1 MEKLDIA
8 ALRAASK
15 KTIKYPDWLVVGKT
29 VYSPSHKST
38 AKVTAIIGTVAQIT
52 FGSKTEQVEIANLEP
67 APNNSSTY
75 TEINLGAI
83 EHIPYRTIATDYVSE
98 LSKIQ
103 VLEGNEP
110 HLAPLPANLNP
121 HLKQALNQ
129 CGIKQFYSHQLHA
142 WDVLRANGSIAI
154 VTPTASGKSMAFM
167 PQVFQLALEQKRTS
181 LLIYPLRAL
190 ALDQYNKLLAIN
202 SALPEERQLL
212 IARCTGDVPL
222 DVRKGYFRNRTSP
235 PPRGK
240 GAGSG
245 ERGDISSPLHP
256 APCTPASSSPP
267 DIIVISPDVLHHLLF
282 HTKNSNMA
290 LWQEFL
296 SRLAIVVC
304 DESHTYTSSFG
315 MHFANVL
322 RRLRLAVFNS
332 KGNPKSISWVVATAT
347 IANPKHLASTFTGL
361 PESEITLIDRSGAK
375 THQRTF
381 LILKP
386 QPAPNY
392 TAVALISSLL
402 LTKLNGLVFVNSRA
416 TAKNIFSLLTMQMG
430 SSSSVDLFYGSLTSS
445 NRKQIIERLNNG
457 SLRILIT
464 TSALEAGIDLP
475 NLDFV
480 VLRGTSSINSLWQ
493 RAGRAGRS
501 SPGLVMLVPDTNNHI
516 DYYYGNYSDRLFD
529 KAETVKIQ
537 ANYPAILARHLLCA
551 GAEGGMHNSLV
562 PQYFGSGSEYIAA
575 ELLKQNQLFWS
586 RNGNLWKKGYPH
598 KEFSLRG
605 MVNDSIQLIDADN
618 GQILE
623 EMQLN
628 HAHRECH
635 TGAIYISASD
645 GTTLASRCEKLS
657 IIEKKA
663 VLKKLARDDLRTRPD
678 VELEVHAQ
686 KRLDEPKVL
695 KTAISGGNIR
705 LSLWWGRV
713 SEIVSG
719 YSEFE
724 IAYGYSCQNPFCEEY
739 RGAQPPR
746 RQSCMS
752 CGSKLSKQLTENKLD
767 DIKFDEPLISSFE
780 APILRI
786 EVNDCLGEAIDDKG
800 TELRKELVEKYN
812 GQIDAIPPL
821 EATIIKTHYV
831 AIALHS
837 LSHMLIKAIP
847 LVFLASSAD
856 VSSLTSNRNASA
868 SGNANKTVVYLYDNI
883 SEGCG
888 TSEAIFSDIS
898 LVVEKATE
906 LTKMCD
912 CGQSGCPRCLTLHG
926 CPELNENL
934 SKSLGLWLLE
944 NIE

>member
-1 MEKLDIA
+1 MGKLDIA
-8 ALRAASK
+8 AIRSASK
-15 KTIKYPDWLVVGKT
+15 NTATVPDWLIVGGA

-52 FGSKTEQVEIANLEP
+52 FGGQTEQVEIADLEP

-75 TEINLGAI
+75 TEINLAAI
-83 EHIPYRTIATDYVSE
+83 DHIPYRTIATDYVSE

-121 HLKQALNQ
+121 NLKKALNQ

-142 WDVLRANGSIAI
+142 WDVLKANGSIAI

-167 PQVFQLALEQKRTS
+167 PQVFQVALDHKRTS

-202 SALPEERQLL
+202 SALPEQKQLF

-222 DVRKGYFRNRTSP
+222 DVRKGYFRNRT
-235 PPRGK
+235 
-240 GAGSG
+240 
-245 ERGDISSPLHP
+245 
-256 APCTPASSSPP
+256 SPP

-332 KGNPKSISWVVATAT
+332 KGNPKSLSWVVATAT

-392 TAVALISSLL
+392 TTVGLISSLL
-402 LTKLNGLVFVNSRA
+402 LTGLKGLLFVNSRA

-430 SSSSVDLFYGSLTSS
+430 SSSAVDLFYGSLTSN

-562 PQYFGSGSEYIAA
+562 PQYFGNGSEYIAA

-586 RNGNLWKKGYPH
+586 RSGNLWKKGYPH

-605 MVNDSIQLIDADN
+605 MVNESIQLIDADN

-663 VLKKLARDDLRTRPD
+663 VLKKLERDDLRTRPD

-695 KTAISGGNIR
+695 KTAIEGGNIR
-705 LSLWWGRV
+705 LSLWWGRI

-786 EVNDCLGEAIDDKG
+786 EVNDCLGEAIDARG

-856 VSSLTSNRNASA
+856 VSSLTSNRNASG